1 MRIAV
6 ACDHAGFPLKN
17 RVVEKLLELNQVVID
32 LGTDSELPVD
42 FPDYAEKAGR
52 AIQKGEADRA
62 IIICG
67 SGVGAS
73 IAANK
78 MQGIYAG
85 VCHDTYSA
93 HQGVE
98 HDNMNALCLGARII
112 GEEPAKEIVEAFVK
126 ANFCEDER
134 FIRRTRKIRLLEQK
148 G

>member
-6 ACDHAGFPLKN
+6 ACDHAGYPLKQ
-17 RVVEKLLELNQVVID
+17 RIIEKLMELNQVVID
-32 LGTDSELPVD
+32 LGTDSQLPVD

-52 AIQKGEADRA
+52 AIQSGDADRA
-62 IIICG
+62 IVICG

-78 MQGIYAG
+78 LKGVYAG
-85 VCHDTYSA
+85 LCHDTYSA

-98 HDNMNALCLGARII
+98 HDQMNTLCLGARVV
-112 GEEPAKEIVEAFVK
+112 GEETAIEIVVSFINASTID
-126 ANFCEDER
+126 DER
-134 FIRRTRKIRLLEQK
+134 FNRRVNKIKRLEQI